1 LLWFLWPER
10 DEKMGLLK
18 AILSGEALH
27 FADCAVNAGKVDL
40 PASFRKAYP
49 GQNRI
54 HVTNHFYFRERC
66 LLLLTPAQFEEVAAE
81 LRAAPKERNVE
92 LFTTFFIG
100 GAQEVSIINGTL
112 LVPKPLH
119 NFLGAYLGQPET
131 ATLCWLPGPSAAIKA
146 RSPGKTARRRV
157 LVPA

>member
-1 LLWFLWPER
+1 
-10 DEKMGLLK
+10 MGLLK

-27 FADCAVNAGKVDL
+27 FADCAVDADQVEL

-54 HVTNHFYFRERC
+54 HVTNHFYFRKRC

-92 LFTTFFIG
+92 LFTKFLIG
-100 GAQEVSIINGTL
+100 GAKEVSIANGTL
-112 LVPKPLH
+112 PVPKPLL
-119 NFLGAYLGQPET
+119 NYLGAKLGQPET
-131 ATLCWLPGPSAAIKA
+131 APLCWVPPPAATKT
-146 RSPGKTARRRV
+146 RSRGITTRRKV
-157 LVPA
+157 LVAA

>member
-1 LLWFLWPER
+1 
-10 DEKMGLLK
+10 MGLLK

-54 HVTNHFYFRERC
+54 HVTNHFYFRKGC

-81 LRAAPKERNVE
+81 VLAAPKDRQVL
-92 LFTTFFIG
+92 LFTTFFLG
-100 GAQEVSIINGTL
+100 GAKEVLIANGTL
-112 LVPKPLH
+112 PVPKPLL
-119 NFLGAYLGQPET
+119 NYLGAKLGQPET
-131 ATLCWLPGPSAAIKA
+131 ATLCWVPPPPAATKI
-146 RSPGKTARRRV
+146 RSPGKTTRRKV
-157 LVPA
+157 LAPA